1 MIHPF
6 RFVLKGRP
14 YYFVWDIESGS
25 LHSIDYVAFLCV
37 KDYFNIE
44 LTTAEKE
51 DFLSLDK
58 QVVASA
64 KEEIASLTLEGVLN
78 APPKITDFTKKA
90 DHIKALCLHI
100 CHDCNLRCEYC
111 FAKDGT
117 YNTPRDYM
125 SFEVGKKAVDFLI
138 KNSKNIHNL
147 EVDFF
152 GGEPLLN
159 IDVVKQIV
167 EYAKSVGKDKNKQ
180 FSFTMTTN
188 CLLLNDENMAW
199 LNQEMDNI
207 VLSIDGRK
215 AIHDRVRKT
224 ANGISA
230 YDKILEK
237 ALKIA
242 KLRDGKRY
250 YVRGTFTRYNL
261 DFSQDIINLSDNGFD
276 QISMEPVVLPDDSP
290 MAIKYDDLATICQ
303 EYDKIAEAIVDRSGT
318 EKWFNFF
325 HFMIDLDAGP
335 CLSKRLH
342 GCGAGLD
349 YMSVVPTGEIYP
361 CHRFAGN
368 TEYILGNV
376 FDGINRQ
383 DIRDKFA
390 ANNLLKKQHCKDC
403 PSKYYCGGGCAA
415 NALDFTGAIDG
426 QYEIGCIL
434 QRKRLECALGIEGV
448 KRINKV

>member
-6 RFVLKGRP
+6 RFLLKGRP

-37 KDYFNIE
+37 KNYFKIQFTTEEKDDFLLLDKDIVKETTEEIIE
-44 LTTAEKE
+44 LE
-51 DFLSLDK
+51 S
-58 QVVASA
+58 QG
-64 KEEIASLTLEGVLN
+64 ILN
-78 APPKITDFTKKA
+78 ATTKVANFTKKA
-90 DHIKALCLHI
+90 EHVKALCLHI

-111 FAKDGT
+111 FAKGGT

-125 SFEVGKKAVDFLI
+125 SFDVGKAAVDFLVN
-138 KNSKNIHNL
+138 NSKNIHNL

-159 IDVVKQIV
+159 LDVVKQIV
-167 EYAKSVGKDKNKQ
+167 EYAKAVGREKNKN

-188 CLLLNDENMAW
+188 CLLLNDDNMAW

-224 ANGISA
+224 VNGVSA
-230 YDKILEK
+230 YDTILDK
-237 ALKIA
+237 ALKVA
-242 KLRDGKRY
+242 KLRNGKRY
-250 YVRGTFTRYNL
+250 YVRGTFTKYNL
-261 DFSQDIINLSDNGFD
+261 DFSKDIINLSDSGFD
-276 QISMEPVVLPDDSP
+276 QISMEPVVLPDESP
-290 MAIKYDDLATICQ
+290 MAIKYEDILTICQ
-303 EYDKIAEAIVDRSGT
+303 EYDKVAEALIDRSGT

-325 HFMIDLDAGP
+325 HFMIDLDEGP
-335 CLSKRLH
+335 CMSKRLH

-368 TEYILGNV
+368 TDFILGNV
-376 FDGINRQ
+376 FEGIKRQ
-383 DIRDKFA
+383 DIREQFA
-390 ANNLLKKQHCKDC
+390 KNNILKKQHCLDC

-415 NALDFTGAIDG
+415 NALDFTGSIEG
-426 QYEIGCIL
+426 HYELGCIL

-448 KRINKV
+448 KTLNKA